1 MRKSLLL
8 TLALLLSLVGCA
20 TQRPPVVSCPS
31 PPPLPALS
39 KLPQSVTAG
48 DFLTELETVL
58 LGSQS
63 ELKKSD
69 YSLRPAKLSMTGL
82 GKR

>member
-1 MRKSLLL
+1 MHKSLPL
-8 TLALLLSLVGCA
+8 TLVLLLSLAGCA

-31 PPPLPALS
+31 PPQLPALS

-58 LGSQS
+58 LGSS
-63 ELKKSD
+63 PELKKSD
-69 YSLRPAKLSMTGL
+69 YSLHPVNRNMTGL
-82 GKR
+82 ERR